1 MNQLPLGSIP
11 FVVKVEKAKN
21 QVMHHQCAFEIQVLE
36 MSGATCKFVCILH
49 LTRNTWCS
57 PLFQP

>member
-49 LTRNTWCS
+49 LTRNT
-57 PLFQP
+57 